1 MKISFKAPCALLL
14 TAFLST
20 TGCQS
25 ISDTSSKVSNK
36 ALSMIGLGD
45 KEKVPEIDQKGVVD
59 ISKTT
64 LEQIEKL
71 TANMPTG
78 QWVYI
83 ENDLQ
88 GIYTLQNKAKDGHM
102 LLMRLNCK
110 NSAQKSGFSIQNKDG
125 QEILKSS
132 DPQAG
137 AIQVL
142 LDNKNYSNPFDTVN
156 LKKLDTF
163 KAALKKAKVVKVFNA
178 SKLYTFEKGKAE
190 LLDQPVSCHL

>member
-1 MKISFKAPCALLL
+1 
-14 TAFLST
+14 
-20 TGCQS
+20 
-25 ISDTSSKVSNK
+25 
-36 ALSMIGLGD
+36 
-45 KEKVPEIDQKGVVD
+45 
-59 ISKTT
+59 
-64 LEQIEKL
+64 
-71 TANMPTG
+71 
-78 QWVYI
+78 
-83 ENDLQ
+83 
-88 GIYTLQNKAKDGHM
+88 M
-102 LLMRLNCK
+102 LLMRLNCT

-178 SKLYTFEKGKAE
+178 SKLYTFENGKAE